1 MENLRPSSVE
11 LESGSDAV
19 PGVAVGDQN
28 DTAVVGPSG
37 VGLMITEAPADFV
50 GSATLVASTVTVCC
64 VATDAGAVYS
74 PASEIEPIGEESDHV
89 TGLLLLPVMVAVNC

>member
-28 DTAVVGPSG
+28 DTAVVGPS

-74 PASEIEPIGEESDHV
+74 PASEIEPIGEESDQV